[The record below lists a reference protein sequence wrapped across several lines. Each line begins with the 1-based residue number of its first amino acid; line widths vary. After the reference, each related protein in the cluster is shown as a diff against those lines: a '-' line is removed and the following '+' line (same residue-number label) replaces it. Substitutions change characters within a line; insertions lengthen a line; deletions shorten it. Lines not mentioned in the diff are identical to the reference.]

1 MQPNYGTFC
10 AGGDYA
16 IGSVNNS
23 NAAKTVT
30 SAVFDDRRLFPKL
43 RGREMQAE
51 LFADELTEISDNGSN
66 DWMERTKQNGE
77 IEVVL
82 VEARHRPGGP
92 VHGWSPHDREE
103 ARYRAQ
109 QRLSLVGRSIA

>member
-66 DWMERTKQNGE
+66 DWMERTNKTARSRLFLSKRG
-77 IEVVL
+77 IGLVVL
-82 VEARHRPGGP
+82 SMGGP
-92 VHGWSPHDREE
+92 PTIAKKLGI
-103 ARYRAQ
+103 ARSSVYRLWGA
-109 QRLSLVGRSIA
+109 A